1 MNSDMGLLTPSDAAN
16 PTSAPVSATSVAQA
30 PVSATS
36 VAQATVDIVIPV
48 FNEARNL
55 PTSVDRLCDY
65 LDRFPLATTV
75 TIADNGS
82 TDDTLAVATRLAA
95 IYERVR
101 VVHLSAKGRGRALR
115 RVWSHSEATV
125 VAYMDVDLST
135 DLDALLPLIAPL
147 VTGHSDLAIGTRLGQ
162 GAQVARGAKREF
174 ISRSYNA
181 MLRAVL
187 GVRFSDAQCGFKAVR
202 ADRVRELLPLI
213 ADEEWFF
220 DTELLVVAE
229 RAGLR
234 IHEIPVDW
242 VDDPDSRVNIP
253 TTVWADLKG
262 MARLARGLMTGA
274 IPLDAVSAPPRVAAD
289 RHAHLLGQILRFA
302 VVGVISTVVFSLLF
316 VVFRSWL
323 PVMSAATV
331 SLLLATVLNTAFNRR
346 VTFGV
351 RGRRSWIRHQLQGLL
366 LLGMA
371 LVLTNGALWMLH
383 QVVVEPSRMSEVVVL
398 TAANLAAT
406 IARFL
411 LLRGWVFRGQR
422 SAS

>member
-1 MNSDMGLLTPSDAAN
+1 M
-16 PTSAPVSATSVAQA
+16 
-30 PVSATS
+30 
-36 VAQATVDIVIPV
+36 
-48 FNEARNL
+48 
-55 PTSVDRLCDY
+55 
-65 LDRFPLATTV
+65 
-75 TIADNGS
+75 
-82 TDDTLAVATRLAA
+82 
-95 IYERVR
+95 
-101 VVHLSAKGRGRALR
+101 
-115 RVWSHSEATV
+115 
-125 VAYMDVDLST
+125 
-135 DLDALLPLIAPL
+135 
-147 VTGHSDLAIGTRLGQ
+147 
-162 GAQVARGAKREF
+162 
-174 ISRSYNA
+174 
-181 MLRAVL
+181 
-187 GVRFSDAQCGFKAVR
+187 
-202 ADRVRELLPLI
+202 
-213 ADEEWFF
+213 
-220 DTELLVVAE
+220 
-229 RAGLR
+229 
-234 IHEIPVDW
+234 
-242 VDDPDSRVNIP
+242 NIP

-274 IPLDAVSAPPRVAAD
+274 IPLDAVSVPPRVAAD

-351 RGRRSWIRHQLQGLL
+351 RGRRSWIRPQLQGLL